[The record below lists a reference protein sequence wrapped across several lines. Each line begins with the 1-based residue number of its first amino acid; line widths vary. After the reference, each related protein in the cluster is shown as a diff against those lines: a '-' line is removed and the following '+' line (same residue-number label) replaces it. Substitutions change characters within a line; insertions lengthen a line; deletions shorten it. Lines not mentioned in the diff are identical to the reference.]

1 MTRQIII
8 ILSLLLFISCSGY
21 NVEYFK
27 NNKNNKVKIP
37 IIEKDIGNKKVLF
50 IVDSGANLSVIDS
63 TWYFNNSDLFRKEGE
78 ETSTIITGISGT
90 SNLKTIL
97 VSTIIDGRHILFST
111 SDLSP
116 IIKDLETQGFNI
128 VGILGSDYL
137 RDNYSIIDYKKQA
150 VYSAKRWNKIW

>member
-1 MTRQIII
+1 
-8 ILSLLLFISCSGY
+8 
-21 NVEYFK
+21 
-27 NNKNNKVKIP
+27 
-37 IIEKDIGNKKVLF
+37 
-50 IVDSGANLSVIDS
+50 
-63 TWYFNNSDLFRKEGE
+63 
-78 ETSTIITGISGT
+78 
-90 SNLKTIL
+90 L

-150 VYSAKRWNKIW
+150 VYSAKR